1 MFEELGFRHVVHLD
15 VGYGG
20 WVKAGNPVEK

>member
-1 MFEELGFRHVVHLD
+1 MFKELGFRHIMHLKA
-15 VGYGG
+15 GYGG